1 MTDKKR
7 PYRKTRRAELE
18 EATRRRI
25 TESAVSLH
33 ATLGPARTSLSAIAA
48 HAGVRRSTLYR
59 HFADE
64 AAVFEACTAHWM
76 AANPVPDIGRW
87 AAIADPDERA
97 RVALNELYPYY
108 RRTEQMLTN
117 LFRDEQ
123 TMPLVAQLFA
133 GFRRY
138 LAGAHDI
145 LMSGRELRGATR
157 LQVSAAT
164 GHAIAFTTWKSLAIE
179 QGLDDRQVADLMCR
193 LIHASALRQTLA
205 TEPAEATTVTTSMV
219 TLANAADR
227 PPASRRRGGVAAS
240 SAPEGG

>member
-1 MTDKKR
+1 MTDEKR
-7 PYRKTRRAELE
+7 PYRKQRRAELE

-25 TESAVSLH
+25 TESAVALH
-33 ATLGPARTSLSAIAA
+33 ATLGPSQTSLSAIAA

-76 AANPVPDIGRW
+76 AANPVPDLGRW
-87 AAIADPDERA
+87 TTIADPDERA
-97 RVALNELYPYY
+97 RVALRDLYPYY

-138 LAGAHDI
+138 LAAAQEV
-145 LMSGRELRGATR
+145 LMIGRKQRGATR
-157 LQVSAAT
+157 RQVTAAT
-164 GHAIAFTTWKSLAIE
+164 GHAIAFTTWKSLATD
-179 QGLDDRQVADLMCR
+179 QGLDDPQAADLMCR
-193 LIHASALRQTLA
+193 LIDASTLRPT
-205 TEPAEATTVTTSMV
+205 
-219 TLANAADR
+219 
-227 PPASRRRGGVAAS
+227 PASTQAQT
-240 SAPEGG
+240 SADKPST